1 MFGGVKLP
9 RAFVLINSEV
19 GAEDKLREKLKNV
32 ENVVEAHSVYVE
44 YDIVIKVEADTMDKL
59 KEAVHRKIRSLDEVQ
74 STLTMIVIKGE
85 K

>member
-44 YDIVIKVEADTMDKL
+44 YDIVIKGEADTMDKL
-59 KEAVHRKIRSLDEVQ
+59 KEAVHRKIRSLDEV
-74 STLTMIVIKGE
+74 
-85 K
+85 